1 MRLKFA
7 PHIPKVNGRDFFDAR
22 TLLNPDSRKLFFQFI
37 AELKESCMRA
47 KPTATHEFLGR
58 LAKEG
63 KLVRWYTQNIDCLEL
78 ELELICWNTLTS
90 NTKKQSQ
97 STVIPL
103 HGTLSQVC
111 CTLCKVTMEFT
122 ENLLEKFK
130 IGDEIACP
138 ACTTATETRHALGR
152 RKLRCGYLRPD
163 IVLYNEHHAHGGT
176 IADFIT
182 ADINKQTNLILVM
195 GTSLKIGGLKS
206 MLKDFAKV
214 LKSRTGAENT
224 LIVLVNKTPCSRA
237 EWQGIF
243 DYELL
248 GDCDSWVTFLEQ
260 EFQRIKTVPKA
271 KIDRSQFIPSSPL
284 RHESPKS
291 TIATTKIIPSSP
303 LQPKP
308 KKKRSVVN
316 TRVSEIVVSPVR
328 PTSIATR
335 IDEFFSPVKAISVI
349 SGLFNGKDKK
359 EEPID
364 MEPPKRPTRAKR
376 GSGLAI

>member
-1 MRLKFA
+1 MKYA

-22 TLLNPDSRKLFFQFI
+22 TLLNPESRKLFFQFI
-37 AELKESCMRA
+37 AELKESCIKA
-47 KPTATHEFLGR
+47 KPTLTHKFLGR

-78 ELELICWNTLTS
+78 ELELMCWNTLTS

-97 STVIPL
+97 STVVPL

-111 CTLCKVTMEFT
+111 CTLCKVTIEFT
-122 ENLLEKFK
+122 ESLLEKFK

-138 ACTTATETRHALGR
+138 ACTAATETRHALGR

-176 IADFIT
+176 IADFVT
-182 ADINKQTNLILVM
+182 TDINKQTNLILVM

-214 LKSRTGAENT
+214 LKSRTGGENT

-260 EFQRIKTVPKA
+260 EFQRIKKIPKA
-271 KIDRSQFIPSSPL
+271 KVNRQLIPSSPL

-291 TIATTKIIPSSP
+291 SSTSTVTSSP
-303 LQPKP
+303 LP

-316 TRVSEIVVSPVR
+316 AKVSEISEVVVSPVR
-328 PTSIATR
+328 PASIATR
-335 IDEFFSPVKAISVI
+335 IDEFFSPVKVI
-349 SGLFNGKDKK
+349 SAITGRFNGKDKK
-359 EEPID
+359 EPVIV
-364 MEPPKRPTRAKR
+364 EPPPPPQRTSR
-376 GSGLAI
+376 GRKTSGLAQ

>member
-37 AELKESCMRA
+37 AELKESCTRA
-47 KPTATHEFLGR
+47 KPTATHKFLGR

-63 KLVRWYTQNIDCLEL
+63 KLVRWYTQNIDCIEL
-78 ELELICWNTLTS
+78 ELELMCWNTLTS

-122 ENLLEKFK
+122 EILLEKFK

-138 ACTTATETRHALGR
+138 ACTNATETRHALGR
-152 RKLRCGYLRPD
+152 RKLRCGFLRPD

-195 GTSLKIGGLKS
+195 GTSLKVGGLKS

-214 LKSRTGAENT
+214 LKSRTGGENT

-243 DYELL
+243 DYELI
-248 GDCDSWVTFLEQ
+248 GDCDSWVTFLDE
-260 EFQRIKTVPKA
+260 EFQRINKFLKTKV
-271 KIDRSQFIPSSPL
+271 DRTQLIPSSPL

-291 TIATTKIIPSSP
+291 SAAVPSSP

-308 KKKRSVVN
+308 KKKRSVAS
-316 TRVSEIVVSPVR
+316 TKLSEISEVSVSPVR
-328 PTSIATR
+328 PTSTATR
-335 IDEFFSPVKAISVI
+335 IDEFFSPVKVISAIS
-349 SGLFNGKDKK
+349 GRFNGKDKK
-359 EEPID
+359 EPVIA
-364 MEPPKRPTRAKR
+364 EPPERPNRTRKSR
-376 GSGLAI
+376 LAI